1 MLTGSI
7 GETHAVVYGDL
18 PNLREKLSQELASI
32 VPKLNARRKT
42 YGNHDGTALGKRLR
56 DLRERSGLSVGSL
69 AQQAG
74 ISEGELGVIESQ
86 PEQVSLPTLDK
97 IRQQNHSIPPDSSFV
112 GSPAPQT
119 TLKNIQNQYPTRSL
133 TVPHLLQIS
142 HIIIYITS
150 HIHLQPHLF
159 RHHHLPEDITSKH
172 APDSYSGMTFAA
184 ADLGFGAG
192 NFYSIH
198 HTPAMST
205 ISLIVP
211 SR

>member
-18 PNLREKLSQELASI
+18 PNLEEKLSQELASI

-56 DLRERSGLSVGSL
+56 DLRERSGLPVGSL

-97 IRQQNHSIPPDSSFV
+97 IRRLAEALCVPPSYLM
-112 GSPAPQT
+112 GE
-119 TLKNIQNQYPTRSL
+119 TLLPKDPIALRSLENLRDLARTRSL
-133 TVPHLLQIS
+133 TYGVYGSLRGDYMRSRTEIGFAVKTRNQAVMTVDDWEKKYQQLLQRGRDNNL
-142 HIIIYITS
+142 T
-150 HIHLQPHLF
+150 LW
-159 RHHHLPEDITSKH
+159 E
-172 APDSYSGMTFAA
+172 
-184 ADLGFGAG
+184 
-192 NFYSIH
+192 
-198 HTPAMST
+198 
-205 ISLIVP
+205 
-211 SR
+211 